1 MSWTPEEQVEI
12 RQDIF
17 KWLEVQEIERGGYE
31 FRRSFLAN
39 EYYYKDYQLSL
50 MDRQNGIWNPRGFD
64 STLSITKTLKTPYS
78 DDLDGEIQR
87 YSYERLPNRPLVSG
101 RNLKLRVAAT
111 TGVPLILF
119 QEIYPTLYI
128 PRYPV
133 YIIHDNPDEGY
144 VTVSLEE
151 TFEIFNDPV
160 ELAIQQRRY
169 SNQLV
174 KARLH
179 QKSFRTRVLHA
190 YEATCAICTLS
201 HPELLDAAH
210 ITPDIADNSSTL
222 VTNGIALC
230 KIHHAA
236 YDRHVIGIDGDYV
249 VHIREDIKLEV
260 NGPMLRHGIQE
271 MSGRSLHVPRRYND
285 RPDPERLHRRFNEF
299 TLKAVQQ

>member
-1 MSWTPEEQVEI
+1 MKWTTAEQNAI
-12 RQDIF
+12 REDIF
-17 KWLEVQEIERGGYE
+17 KWLEVHEIELGGYE
-31 FRRSFLAN
+31 FRREFLAN
-39 EYYYKDYQLSL
+39 EYYYKGTQLSL

-101 RNLKLRVAAT
+101 RNLKLRVAAA

-119 QEIYPTLYI
+119 QEVYPTLYI

-133 YIIHDNPDEGY
+133 YIVYDDPDEGY
-144 VTVSLEE
+144 VNISLEQ
-151 TFEIFNDPV
+151 TFELFNDPV

-169 SNQLV
+169 SNQLIR
-174 KARLH
+174 ARLH
-179 QKSFRTRVLHA
+179 QKSFRTRVLHV

-210 ITPDIADNSSTL
+210 ITPDIADNSSTS

-236 YDRHVIGIDGDYV
+236 YDRHLIGIDGDYV

-260 NGPMLRHGIQE
+260 NGPMLKHGIQE
-271 MSGRSLHVPRRYND
+271 MNGRSLHVPRRYND

-299 TLKAVQQ
+299 ALRSTQP